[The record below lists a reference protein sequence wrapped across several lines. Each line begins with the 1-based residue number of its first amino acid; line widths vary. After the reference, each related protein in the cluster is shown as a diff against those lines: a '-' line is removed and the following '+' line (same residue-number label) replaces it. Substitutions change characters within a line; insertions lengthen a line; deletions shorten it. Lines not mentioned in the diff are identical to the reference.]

1 MEYIENGDLMGVVKN
16 RQGTDRISENEIKSI
31 TWQLLTALEIMHSKN
46 FCHRDLK
53 PQVTHLSLQ
62 NTSSTHVEVIKIWII

>member
-16 RQGTDRISENEIKSI
+16 RQGAGSISEKEIKSI
-31 TWQLLTALEIMHSKN
+31 TRQLLTALAIMHSKN

-53 PQVTHLSLQ
+53 PQITHLSPQ
-62 NTSSTHVEVIKIWII
+62 NTFSTHVEVIKT